1 MLSSNLPCHTRRRY
15 LLINLSIIHIRSI
28 VISPIIRIS
37 TFKKLQIRET
47 SSNIVTTYLTIRI
60 TKLKH
65 IHPFQILL
73 NNRFF
78 RNIPCKRKSREKT
91 KTVAF
96 GKVFTSI
103 IAKIKI
109 NKITIIP
116 IEPILICLLKYTF
129 ECNDIRV
136 PDTYTL

>member
-1 MLSSNLPCHTRRRY
+1 M
-15 LLINLSIIHIRSI
+15 
-28 VISPIIRIS
+28 
-37 TFKKLQIRET
+37 FFDK
-47 SSNIVTTYLTIRI
+47 
-60 TKLKH
+60 
-65 IHPFQILL
+65 
-73 NNRFF
+73 RFF

-116 IEPILICLLKYTF
+116 IVSYTSGQILITF
-129 ECNDIRV
+129 VNTSLQIFS
-136 PDTYTL
+136 